1 MFSINVR
8 VTSRPAVR
16 PKAYLAIIAAAYTL
30 TAPVSGPALA
40 APDDLLAQASVSKPA
55 PTTEASPKKV
65 IHWAGCGITRKAFM
79 KELAVAYEHRTGTRI
94 ALDGGGATK
103 GIRETAKGNTELGG
117 SCRWTMEDPASFR
130 PISEE
135 AAVRMVP
142 VAWDALVVITH
153 PDNPV
158 SNLSYAQVRD
168 IYTGKI
174 NNWKAL
180 GGNDAPI
187 DLLVRSSAISGVGY
201 TIRKLV
207 FANFDQQF
215 SKDAQRFPSS
225 GPLEKATENNPNA
238 VAISG
243 VGSARRRDVKILT
256 LDGIE
261 PTFENIRDGHYMF
274 YRPLFLVI
282 KKRHPDPDAADFIEF
297 AVSADGREVI
307 RKAGTVP
314 YRDGLPLIAKQ
325 IREQNAATRR
335 GLYKL
340 QDIN

>member
-1 MFSINVR
+1 MVQANTPSKLR
-8 VTSRPAVR
+8 LAVI
-16 PKAYLAIIAAAYTL
+16 LAAAVTL
-30 TAPVSGPALA
+30 PGVTAAA
-40 APDDLLAQASVSKPA
+40 APATAGDQPAQAAAGTSK
-55 PTTEASPKKV
+55 V
-65 IHWAGCGITRKAFM
+65 LHWAGCGITRKAFM
-79 KELAVAYEHRTGTRI
+79 KELAAAYEQRTGTHI
-94 ALDGGGATK
+94 ELDGGGATK
-103 GIRETAKGNTELGG
+103 GIRETAKGNTDLGG

-135 AAVRMVP
+135 AGVKMVP

-158 SNLSYAQVRD
+158 SNLSFGQVRD
-168 IYTGKI
+168 IYSGKL

-187 DLLVRSSAISGVGY
+187 ELLVRSSAISGVGY

-215 SKDAQRFPSS
+215 PESARQFPSS
-225 GPLEKATENNPNA
+225 GPLEKAVESNPNA

-256 LDGIE
+256 LDGIA

-282 KKRHPDPDAADFIEF
+282 KKRHPDPDATDFIEF
-297 AVSADGREVI
+297 AISADGRDII
-307 RKAGTVP
+307 RNAGTVP

-340 QDIN
+340 REME

>member
-1 MFSINVR
+1 MKTTPSNFGL
-8 VTSRPAVR
+8 
-16 PKAYLAIIAAAYTL
+16 AYIAPLLPVAF
-30 TAPVSGPALA
+30 TATPTLA
-40 APDDLLAQASVSKPA
+40 APAEIAAQTEPVNQAA
-55 PTTEASPKKV
+55 PQKV
-65 IHWAGCGITRKAFM
+65 LHWAGCGITRKAFM
-79 KELAVAYEHRTGTRI
+79 KELAAAYEHRTGTRI
-94 ALDGGGATK
+94 VLDGGGATK
-103 GIRETAKGNTELGG
+103 GIRETSNGHTELGG
-117 SCRWTMEDPASFR
+117 ACRWTLDNPTTFR
-130 PISEE
+130 PISAESG
-135 AAVRMVP
+135 VKMVP

-158 SNLSYAQVRD
+158 HNITYHQLRD

-174 NNWKAL
+174 NNWKQL

-215 SKDAQRFPSS
+215 SETAKKFPST
-225 GPLEKATENNPNA
+225 GPLEKATEVNPNA
-238 VAISG
+238 IAMTG
-243 VGSARRRDVKILT
+243 VGSARRRNLQILT
-256 LDGIE
+256 LDGVE

-282 KKRHPDPDAADFIEF
+282 KKRQPDPIAKDFIRF

-314 YRDGLPLIAKQ
+314 YRDGLPLIARQ

-335 GLYKL
+335 GLY
-340 QDIN
+340 QIHDGE